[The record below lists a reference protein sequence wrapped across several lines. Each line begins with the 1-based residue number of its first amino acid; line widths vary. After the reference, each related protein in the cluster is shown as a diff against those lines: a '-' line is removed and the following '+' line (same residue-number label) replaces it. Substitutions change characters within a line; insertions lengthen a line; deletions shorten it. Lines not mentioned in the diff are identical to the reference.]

1 MAWSTEGY
9 NAGSQLGLVLGVS
22 FPTQPLRTQLLPCE
36 RQEGRVLI
44 QVLIEVDA
52 QQTQLFLDAFD
63 FLQERAIVRWRALP
77 SKSPKVGVPPQKR

>member
-1 MAWSTEGY
+1 MS
-9 NAGSQLGLVLGVS
+9 GVS
-22 FPTQPLRTQLLPCE
+22 FLTQPLRTQLLPCE

-63 FLQERAIVRWRALP
+63 FLQERAAVR
-77 SKSPKVGVPPQKR
+77 